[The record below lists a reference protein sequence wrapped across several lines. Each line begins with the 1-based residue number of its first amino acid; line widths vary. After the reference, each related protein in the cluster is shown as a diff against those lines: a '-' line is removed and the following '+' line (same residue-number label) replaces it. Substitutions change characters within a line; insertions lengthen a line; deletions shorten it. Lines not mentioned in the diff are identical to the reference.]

1 MSDVVMIRL
10 LMLFLFSFFS
20 FSFLFSQADS
30 SVLIKLIQIR
40 GFKHTKV
47 DIISRQLSI
56 HEGDV
61 FTDRKSLDEALS
73 FSKQVLNN
81 TGLFRDIEMEL
92 IELQKNIF
100 VVQVLVKESWN
111 FYPIPYFQLA
121 DRNFNVWWVQQKRAL
136 NRVNLGVK
144 IYHRNVLGYADALKI
159 TLSDGYNRTYRL
171 DYRFPYLDKA
181 MKWGVFGKVSYQ
193 QWREINYDTRENK
206 QLFFRN
212 PDNSFLS
219 NFFLSEAGLTYRPA
233 FQSVHTFLYGFQKR
247 SINPVIAK
255 NLNPDYLLNMDEKQS
270 FSLLRYTYQFDDRDS
285 RFYPWDG
292 FFFQFEAEKS
302 GLFAG
307 DGRNALT
314 VMGLTDIYKAF
325 NTRISFSV
333 GARGKYSLIR
343 NQQPYY
349 DNRALGFSEFTTL
362 RGYEYYLIDGL
373 DMAML
378 QTTARLLLLQGVN
391 NFGKIVFIDAFR
403 VQPYKVYLTLHSDWG
418 IVNNPF
424 SLQNIN
430 PLDNKLLWS
439 YGVGINIKLYFDMVA
454 RIEYS
459 RNIEKG
465 DGIFLNFNASF

>member
-1 MSDVVMIRL
+1 MVRFFF
-10 LMLFLFSFFS
+10 LFLFSTLLC
-20 FSFLFSQADS
+20 SFLFCQADS
-30 SVLIKLIQIR
+30 SQVIKFIQIT

-47 DIISRQLSI
+47 DIITRQLSI

-61 FTDRKSLDEALS
+61 FKNRLSLDEALA
-73 FSKQVLNN
+73 FSKQILTN
-81 TGLFRDIEMEL
+81 TGLFREIEMEL
-92 IELQKNIF
+92 IEIQKNIF
-100 VVQVLVKESWN
+100 VVHVVVKESWN

-159 TLSDGYNRTYRL
+159 TLSDGYNRTYRI
-171 DYRFPYLDKA
+171 DYKFPYLDKA
-181 MKWGVFGKVSYQ
+181 MKWGVFGKISYQ
-193 QWREINYDTRENK
+193 QWREINYDTKENK
-206 QLFFRN
+206 QLFYRN

-219 NFFLSEAGLTYRPA
+219 NFFLSETGLTYRPA

-247 SINPVIAK
+247 SIDPFIAN
-255 NLNPDYLLNMDEKQS
+255 NLNPDYLLNREDKQFFS
-270 FSLLRYTYQFDDRDS
+270 FLRYTYQLDDRDN
-285 RFYPWDG
+285 RFYPWNG

-302 GLFAG
+302 GLFAV

-314 VMGLTDIYKAF
+314 ILGLSDLYKAF
-325 NTRISFSV
+325 SPLISLSV

-362 RGYEYYLIDGL
+362 RGYEYYLMDGL

-378 QTTARLLLLQGVN
+378 QTTARFLLFQGIN

-424 SLQNIN
+424 SVQNDN
-430 PLDNKLLWS
+430 PLNNKLLWS